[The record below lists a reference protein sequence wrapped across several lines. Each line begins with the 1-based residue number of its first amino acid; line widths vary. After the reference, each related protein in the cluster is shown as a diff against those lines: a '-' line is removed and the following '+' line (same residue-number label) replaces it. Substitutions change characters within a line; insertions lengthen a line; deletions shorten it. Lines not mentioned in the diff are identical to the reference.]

1 MTAPAEKNPDGG
13 VWRLIRATLWCRIF
27 AGWQLRLTR
36 PGDLALNSRPSQARA
51 SVAPPGK
58 GSGCGAAFVPGG
70 SCDLPGLRS
79 VRLVVNLFTIV
90 AETAGAGGLK
100 ITETFPEGRGSPHGC

>member
-51 SVAPPGK
+51 SVAPPGN
-58 GSGCGAAFVPGG
+58 GQRVRSRFCAGWR
-70 SCDLPGLRS
+70 LRLTRPT
-79 VRLVVNLFTIV
+79 VRATC
-90 AETAGAGGLK
+90 
-100 ITETFPEGRGSPHGC
+100 RY